1 MPVVPPNP
9 DDLYPN
15 GPVPPEPDDF
25 QVAVAACTRAIRA
38 INAGQRGGD
47 GAEFVT
53 HLLATV
59 AANLG
64 RSYAV
69 IKARPGSW
77 EADRVSALLA
87 STVGEDDEYL
97 VGYRSEPVE
106 LVVNSVYELDDLGLY
121 ETYEASTNHI
131 GAVLFGN
138 RWTPSRDRLTIDQL
152 EQIED
157 IEQALADL
165 EDADRSEYERRF
177 TAAVTAE
184 FERRKAVAGGNIP
197 AQLTVNV
204 RFVNHYDNLTDG
216 WEHGIAS
223 ELYVHARSG
232 VLLPGSE
239 TTPDWSTT
247 THASSL
253 LAAGHW
259 PHLRIPGLA
268 HYGIPTPA
276 SSEQED

>member
-1 MPVVPPNP
+1 MMQVPPNP
-9 DDLYPN
+9 GDPYLS
-15 GPVPPEPDDF
+15 GPLPPEPDDF

-64 RSYAV
+64 SSYAV

-87 STVGEDDEYL
+87 STVGEADQYL

-106 LVVNSVYELDDLGLY
+106 LVINSVYELDDLGLY

-138 RWTPSRDRLTIDQL
+138 RWTRSRDRLTVDQL
-152 EQIED
+152 EQIQE
-157 IEQALADL
+157 IEQTLVDL
-165 EDADRSEYERRF
+165 EDADRAEFERRF

-184 FERRKAVAGGNIP
+184 FERRKADAGGNIP

-223 ELYVHARSG
+223 ELYVHARG
-232 VLLPGSE
+232 AVLLPGSD

-259 PHLRIPGLA
+259 PHLRIPELA
-268 HYGIPTPA
+268 HYGIPST
-276 SSEQED
+276 STEQD

>member
-1 MPVVPPNP
+1 MTEPTNHHATGI
-9 DDLYPN
+9 DHHADSA
-15 GPVPPEPDDF
+15 EPDDF
-25 QVAVAACTRAIRA
+25 QVAASAITRAIRA

-64 RSYAV
+64 SSYAL

-87 STVGEDDEYL
+87 STVGEADEYL
-97 VGYRSEPVE
+97 VGYRSDPVE
-106 LVVNSVYELDDLGLY
+106 LVVNSVDELDELGLY

-131 GAVLFGN
+131 GSVLFGD
-138 RWTPSRDRLTIDQL
+138 RWTPSRDRLTLDQL

-165 EDADRSEYERRF
+165 EDADRSEFERRF
-177 TAAVTAE
+177 TAAVTTE
-184 FERRKAVAGGNIP
+184 FDRRRATADRHLP

-204 RFVNHYDNLTDG
+204 RFVNHHDNLTDG
-216 WEHGIAS
+216 WEHGLAS
-223 ELYVHARSG
+223 QLYVHARG
-232 VLLPGSE
+232 AVLLPGSD
-239 TTPDWSTT
+239 TTPDWSKPTPA
-247 THASSL
+247 HAL
-253 LAAGHW
+253 LDAGHW
-259 PHLRIPGLA
+259 PHLRIRDLA
-268 HYGIPTPA
+268 HYGTPTTA
-276 SSEQED
+276 TEEN

>member
-1 MPVVPPNP
+1 MTTPTNDTP
-9 DDLYPN
+9 DA
-15 GPVPPEPDDF
+15 EPDDF
-25 QVAVAACTRAIRA
+25 QVAVTAVTRAIRA
-38 INAGQRGGD
+38 INADQRGGD
-47 GAEFVT
+47 GAEFIT

-64 RSYAV
+64 SSNAL

-87 STVGEDDEYL
+87 STVGEGDEYL
-97 VGYRSEPVE
+97 VGYRSDPVE

-131 GAVLFGN
+131 GAVLFGD
-138 RWTPSRDRLTIDQL
+138 RWTPSRDRLTRDQL

-177 TAAVTAE
+177 TVAVTTE
-184 FERRKAVAGGNIP
+184 FDRRRATTVGHMP

-204 RFVNHYDNLTDG
+204 RFVNHHANLTDG
-216 WEHGIAS
+216 WEHGLAS
-223 ELYVHARSG
+223 ELYAHARG
-232 VLLPGSE
+232 AVLLPGSD
-239 TTPDWSTT
+239 TPPDWSKP
-247 THASSL
+247 APARAL

-259 PHLRIPGLA
+259 PHLRLANLA
-268 HYGIPTPA
+268 HYGTPTNTTG
-276 SSEQED
+276 QET